1 MSMAKKKNEL
11 VSAESTQLEQQVDET
26 QLFERVSAII
36 ENRKATASSYVNREI
51 TLMYWEVGRYISS
64 VVLDGERGKYGKQIF
79 STLSRKLISAYGKT
93 FDTENLYRMT
103 RFARLFSDFGIVSAL
118 SATLS
123 WSHFCELIRIK
134 SDEARL
140 YYAND
145 AAARR
150 FGVRELRRQISRKT
164 FERKEI
170 ANTQLSPE
178 SIVPFNLFKDPYIL
192 DTLGLKE
199 NFPEADLER
208 AILTEIESFIL
219 EFGHGFS
226 FVERQKRMTMDGDDF
241 TLDLLFFHRIL
252 RRLVAIE
259 LKIGRFKPIYKGQM
273 EFYLKWLNRFER
285 QEGENE
291 PIGIIL
297 CTTASRNQV
306 ELLELDKSGIAVAE
320 YWTQLPP
327 KSEFERKISELY
339 AEAQERLE
347 RRKTLK
353 SGEVKKQID
362 YFYETK
368 PEDDEE

>member
-1 MSMAKKKNEL
+1 MADTSKEL
-11 VSAESTQLEQQVDET
+11 AVSNAAAVDENT
-26 QLFERVSAII
+26 LFECVAAII
-36 ENRKATASSYVNREI
+36 DNRKATAASHVNREV

-64 VVLDGERGKYGKQIF
+64 VLLDGERGKYGKQIF
-79 STLSRKLISAYGKT
+79 STLSRKLISTYGKT

-103 RFARLFSDFGIVSAL
+103 RFARLFSDYETVSEL
-118 SATLS
+118 STSLS

-134 SDEARL
+134 GNEARL

-145 AAARR
+145 AAQRR
-150 FGVRELRRQISRKT
+150 FGIRELRRQISRKS
-164 FERKEI
+164 FERQEI

-178 SIVPFNLFKDPYIL
+178 SLVPFNLFKDPYIL

-199 NFPEADLER
+199 NFPEADLEK
-208 AILTEIESFIL
+208 AILTEIESFLL

-252 RRLVAIE
+252 HRLVAIE
-259 LKIGRFKPIYKGQM
+259 LKIGRFKPQYKGQM
-273 EFYLKWLNRFER
+273 EFYLKWLSRYER

-306 ELLELDKSGIAVAE
+306 ELLELDKAGIAVAE
-320 YWTQLPP
+320 YWTNLPSKP
-327 KSEFERKISELY
+327 LFEEKIRSILS
-339 AEAQERLE
+339 EAQERLE
-347 RRKTLK
+347 RRKLLLK
-353 SGEVKKQID
+353 SGETQQIE
-362 YFYETK
+362 YFLESDK
-368 PEDDEE
+368 DEGDEE